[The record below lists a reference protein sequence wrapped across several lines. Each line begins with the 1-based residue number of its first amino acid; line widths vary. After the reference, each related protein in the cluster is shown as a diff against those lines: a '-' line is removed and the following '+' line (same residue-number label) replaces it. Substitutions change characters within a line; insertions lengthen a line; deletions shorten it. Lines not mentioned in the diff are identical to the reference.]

1 MHFLLY
7 ISAQIVA
14 GALLVTYAAIVEG
27 AALARYE
34 PVPGRAHIAGGMGA
48 GLILAALF
56 GLGVTL

>member
-1 MHFLLY
+1 MTFLLY
-7 ISAQIVA
+7 ISAQILI

-34 PVPGRAHIAGGMGA
+34 PIPGRADIAGGIGA

-56 GLGVTL
+56 GLFL